1 MEDTEL
7 IRIESR
13 LSQLFEPEGAD
24 ELELLMRLVWQL
36 RDRQRQTDQVMWRI
50 LGEAQRGMGLDTETL
65 AAIRVYLEEEV

>member
-36 RDRQRQTDQVMWRI
+36 RDRQRQADQVMWRI